1 MGGRGSSSGRGV
13 KGGGSAGRG
22 AKGGGTGGF
31 SQNATKIMRVLQ
43 GNRGMMAL
51 DSDGEPIYA
60 TNKTSANGALQ
71 LNQGR
76 WKMASEL
83 VFTTGRRD
91 ASGTVSPSG
100 RYSEAFATSTASKMS
115 VVYDNITYSINK
127 NPNFRGDAFKKATA
141 EIHAA
146 AQKQL
151 KRRSDIIKKARA
163 SGKMSNDVAREQ
175 IRNINKEYANQINSF
190 YKDKKN
196 QKWYG
201 FSVSHT

>member
-1 MGGRGSSSGRGV
+1 MGGRGSSSG
-13 KGGGSAGRG
+13 KGT
-22 AKGGGTGGF
+22 KGKVSSNVGEAGTGGF
-31 SQNATKIMRVLQ
+31 SQNATKIMSMLQ

-100 RYSEAFATSTASKMS
+100 KYSDAFATSTALKMT

-127 NPNFRGDAFKKATA
+127 TSNFRRDAFKKATA

-146 AQKQL
+146 ASKQL
-151 KRRSDIIKKARA
+151 KRKSDIIKKARK
-163 SGKMSNDVAREQ
+163 SGKMSDDVAREQ
-175 IRNINKEYANQINSF
+175 IRKANKEYANQINSF
-190 YKDKKN
+190 YKDKKE